1 MNGTCLIP
9 RPLSYL
15 PGHIFRF
22 FVSCTGPEEIVPVGT
37 RGSERNNNNNNKTT
51 MPPIEVIANCELCM
65 TKYGVNRLIGSKD
78 IAKTNI

>member
-1 MNGTCLIP
+1 MMMKSNTEFATP
-9 RPLSYL
+9 RF
-15 PGHIFRF
+15 HIIQYQIGFRF
-22 FVSCTGPEEIVPVGT
+22 LCLASRFKF
-37 RGSERNNNNNNKTT
+37 NYNKTT